1 MARWLVFLAIAIP
14 VLLLACGGGL
24 SRDLDGSDVSTE
36 MSVAVEKEMIFEGAP
51 AATAAPGAFAAPRA
65 PALGARDEFVQASGA
80 LLETAQRKVISFAS
94 LSLEVEDVQG
104 ATVQVRVIAESL
116 GGFVE
121 QLSSSGGPECQ
132 RANVTIRVLQDQF
145 FSALDRIEALGIVLS
160 RNLGSEDVSEQFIDL
175 EARLKSAL
183 REEQSLLK
191 LLERAGL
198 VSEILA
204 IERELARVRSEIE
217 RFQGQLNFLERRV
230 DLATINV
237 SLTPEGQAGEPPSAT
252 LVVDVPDVSGT
263 VTRVKGL
270 VVSLDGIVDRVF
282 LSQRDGKEEAEL
294 SVRVFSDRFKQ
305 AMDFFEKQGKVRSK
319 ELVEGILTSDG
330 SDTSSGKPEARIDLF
345 LVSEEDSSNVGLI
358 AAIAAPLGVI
368 ALASVLGLL
377 LFWVYRAGRRS
388 G

>member
-1 MARWLVFLAIAIP
+1 M
-14 VLLLACGGGL
+14 
-24 SRDLDGSDVSTE
+24 
-36 MSVAVEKEMIFEGAP
+36 
-51 AATAAPGAFAAPRA
+51 
-65 PALGARDEFVQASGA
+65 
-80 LLETAQRKVISFAS
+80 
-94 LSLEVEDVQG
+94 
-104 ATVQVRVIAESL
+104 
-116 GGFVE
+116 
-121 QLSSSGGPECQ
+121 
-132 RANVTIRVLQDQF
+132 
-145 FSALDRIEALGIVLS
+145 
-160 RNLGSEDVSEQFIDL
+160 
-175 EARLKSAL
+175 
-183 REEQSLLK
+183 
-191 LLERAGL
+191 
-198 VSEILA
+198 
-204 IERELARVRSEIE
+204 
-217 RFQGQLNFLERRV
+217 
-230 DLATINV
+230 
-237 SLTPEGQAGEPPSAT
+237 
-252 LVVDVPDVSGT
+252 PDVSGT

>member
-1 MARWLVFLAIAIP
+1 MCR
-14 VLLLACGGGL
+14 G
-24 SRDLDGSDVSTE
+24 DG
-36 MSVAVEKEMIFEGAP
+36 
-51 AATAAPGAFAAPRA
+51 PGPGHR
-65 PALGARDEFVQASGA
+65 RKSG
-80 LLETAQRKVISFAS
+80 R
-94 LSLEVEDVQG
+94 
-104 ATVQVRVIAESL
+104 
-116 GGFVE
+116 FVE

-252 LVVDVPDVSGT
+252 LFVDVPDVSGT
-263 VTRVKGL
+263 VIRVKGP